1 MTAHELSA
9 PAMDEVRWGIIGCGA
24 VTEVKS
30 GPAFQ
35 KVPGSRLVAV
45 MRRSRDLAADYA
57 RRHGVPRW
65 YDDAERLIAD
75 PEVSA
80 VYIAT
85 PPGSHLQYALMAC
98 AYQKP
103 VYVEKP
109 MARNH
114 AECMRMLEAFQSA
127 KLPLFVAYYRRALPR
142 FLKVREL
149 IAKRV
154 LGRITGV
161 SYRFSGAYHRDP
173 AGTPLPWRLRPEES
187 GGGLLLDVG
196 CHTLDLLDWLLGPL
210 EHVSGT
216 AVNVAS
222 PHDVEDNVALQF
234 RTASGALGTAR
245 WNFAAGTRADQIVL
259 EGEEGELRMA
269 TFGEDPIL
277 LEQASGVER
286 VAIPHPTHIQEPMI
300 ATVVADLRGAGH
312 CESTG
317 VSAARTQAVMDAVL
331 EGYYGG
337 RNRPFWESAAS
348 WPGRRVQAQDGQ

>member
-9 PAMDEVRWGIIGCGA
+9 PGVGEVCWGIVGCGA

-45 MRRSRDLAADYA
+45 MRRSRDRAADYA

-75 PEVSA
+75 PEVNA

-85 PPGSHLQYALMAC
+85 PPGSHLEYALLAC

-114 AECMRMLEAFQSA
+114 AECMRMAHAFQSA
-127 KLPLFVAYYRRALPR
+127 NVPLFVAYYRRALPR

-149 IAKRV
+149 IAERV

-161 SYRFSGAYHRDP
+161 SYRFAASHDRNLA

-196 CHTLDLLDWLLGPL
+196 CHTLDVLDWLLGPL
-210 EHVSGT
+210 ESVSGT

-222 PHDVEDNVALQF
+222 LYDVEDNVVVQF
-234 RTASGALGTAR
+234 RAASGALGAAR
-245 WNFAAGTRADQIVL
+245 WNFAACNRADQIVL
-259 EGEEGELRMA
+259 EGEEGELSLP
-269 TFGEDPIL
+269 TFGDDPIEL
-277 LEQASGVER
+277 RRGSAVER
-286 VAIPHPTHIQEPMI
+286 FAIANPAHIQGPMI
-300 ATVVADLRGAGH
+300 ANVVADLRGAAR

-317 VSAARTQAVMDAVL
+317 VSAARTQAVMDTVL
-331 EGYYGG
+331 DGYYGG
-337 RNRPFWESAAS
+337 RNRAFWESAAS
-348 WPGRRVQAQDGQ
+348 WPGRPARV